1 LLEQVALSLFQ
12 QRLSVMM
19 GSNTRSRFLRY
30 VVPVWLILVPVGL
43 SAAEKAAPSHVCDR
57 VALDSVTGDVGI
69 WHDKI
74 VRYSRARG
82 FTGPIIWVEIVSPEL
97 SDTDNKILLMFLW
110 WDTHPAAGATC
121 RAGTDFARKPTVN
134 CAESIP
140 GTQLR
145 LELTFEPTAHNAE
158 KQTEKLAQYVI
169 SDVLCTLSP
178 QPAPE
183 LGTKI

>member
-1 LLEQVALSLFQ
+1 
-12 QRLSVMM
+12 
-19 GSNTRSRFLRY
+19 
-30 VVPVWLILVPVGL
+30 
-43 SAAEKAAPSHVCDR
+43 VCDR

-82 FTGPIIWVEIVSPEL
+82 FTGPIVWVEIVSPEL

-110 WDTHPAAGATC
+110 WDNDPAAGATC
-121 RAGTDFARKPTVN
+121 RAGKDFAQKPALH

-145 LELTFEPTAHNAE
+145 LQLRFEPTAHNAE

-169 SDVLCTLSP
+169 NDVLCTLSP
-178 QPAPE
+178 RPAPAT
-183 LGTKI
+183 GTKI

>member
-1 LLEQVALSLFQ
+1 LFQ

-30 VVPVWLILVPVGL
+30 VVPVWLALVPVES

-121 RAGTDFARKPTVN
+121 KAGTDFARKPTVN

-169 SDVLCTLSP
+169 KDVLCTLSP
-178 QPAPE
+178 QPVPE
-183 LGTKI
+183 PGTKI

>member
-1 LLEQVALSLFQ
+1 
-12 QRLSVMM
+12 MM
-19 GSNTRSRFLRY
+19 GSNTRSRFLRH
-30 VVPVWLILVPVGL
+30 VVPVWLVLVPVGL

-57 VALDSVTGDVGI
+57 VALDSVRGDVGI

-82 FTGPIIWVEIVSPEL
+82 FTGPIVWVEIASPEL

-110 WDTHPAAGATC
+110 WDSDPVAGATC
-121 RAGTDFARKPTVN
+121 RAGKDFAQKPALH

-145 LELTFEPTAHNAE
+145 LQLRFEPTAHNAE
-158 KQTEKLAQYVI
+158 RQTEKLAQYVI
-169 SDVLCTLSP
+169 NDVLCTLSP

-183 LGTKI
+183 PGTKI